1 MTRKSMTLTFC
12 CIACTCIYS
21 NLQEHVCVVCFKNTK
36 EKINGNEFL
45 NLNLTVKVL
54 YMHVF
59 SVYEHWRNLVFQKA
73 SVQ

>member
-36 EKINGNEFL
+36 EEINGNEFFKFEF
-45 NLNLTVKVL
+45 NC
-54 YMHVF
+54 
-59 SVYEHWRNLVFQKA
+59 
-73 SVQ
+73 